1 MCDGWA
7 VFSVEAL
14 GPLWHGWWDESLLG
28 SRRGIWMQTRYRSRP
43 RCANPGLG
51 SVTPKP
57 LNVICHCPKSVRR
70 SSRMPETCLTPKES
84 NPSFA
89 LGSCL
94 KAPLGQCRGKAAV
107 QLPAQPQFSFLSS
120 VPVCLLKHSVFCISV
135 TGPGTKWGWLCSYLD
150 LQNWSLIHPA
160 S

>member
-1 MCDGWA
+1 
-7 VFSVEAL
+7 
-14 GPLWHGWWDESLLG
+14 
-28 SRRGIWMQTRYRSRP
+28 MQTRYRSRP

-107 QLPAQPQFSFLSS
+107 QLPALPQFSFLSS
-120 VPVCLLKHSVFCISV
+120 VPVRLLKNLVFCISV
-135 TGPGTKWGWLCSYLD
+135 TGPGTKWGWLCSFYLD
-150 LQNWSLIHPA
+150 LQNRSLIHPA